1 MIFQSLFKEEVMTN
15 ENMATLFG
23 VAAAALSGAAVAL
36 GIFGAKKAAE
46 EKRKAVDISTLA
58 LCNHEDGKISEEECQ
73 LTVKKAKKTQI
84 VKTIAWYT
92 PAAVCEIGSVVSIF
106 MGQKYLVKENHMLLD
121 QNNQLMAN
129 LTAVSGSLLKQKE
142 VFKDALGE
150 EKYREISNGIKEETI
165 EVLNEKTGKNIK
177 KKEKIVDRDGLDDS
191 SFIFGPYKADGTA
204 NPKWNSNMEDNY
216 AYVESM
222 QDFFN
227 GVLDRKPVIFRNSV
241 VEYFDDSFEAQ
252 TEAGQYFG
260 KTASFRNPNEPDVRL
275 SATDYMIR
283 DPHGNL
289 VDCLLVQTNLN
300 ESVARFLS

>member
-1 MIFQSLFKEEVMTN
+1 MDN
-15 ENMATLFG
+15 NNMATIFG
-23 VAAAALSGAAVAL
+23 IAAAALSAGAVAL
-36 GIFGAKKAAE
+36 GIFGAKKAAQAKAE
-46 EKRKAVDISTLA
+46 EQQTNYVARMDY
-58 LCNHEDGKISEEECQ
+58 EDVKITEEE
-73 LTVKKAKKTQI
+73 LNTALKESKKKRIIKTV
-84 VKTIAWYT
+84 AWYL
-92 PAAVCEIGSVVSIF
+92 PAIACEAGSVASIY
-106 MGQKYLVKENHMLLD
+106 MGQRYLVKENNMLLD

-165 EVLNEKTGKNIK
+165 EMINDKTGKSVK
-177 KKEKIVDRDGLDDS
+177 KRTKIVSRDTLDDS
-191 SFIFGPYKADGTA
+191 SFIFGPYKADGSP
-204 NPKWNSNMEDNY
+204 NPKWNPNIEDNY

-227 GVLDRKPVIFRNSV
+227 GVLDRKPVIFRNAV

-260 KTASFRNPNEPDVRL
+260 KTASMRNPNEPDVRL

-283 DPHGNL
+283 NPQGAL

-300 ESVARFLS
+300 ESVAKYLK

>member
-1 MIFQSLFKEEVMTN
+1 MTN
-15 ENMATLFG
+15 DNMATLFG

-36 GIFGAKKAAE
+36 GIFGAKKAGEAKIE
-46 EKRKAVDISTLA
+46 ARNKAQLA
-58 LCNHEDGKISEEECQ
+58 LWDLEDGKITEDVCD
-73 LTVKKAKKTQI
+73 LTVKEAKKNQI
-84 VKTIAWYT
+84 LKTVSWYM
-92 PAAVCEIGSVVSIF
+92 PAAACEIASIACIF
-106 MGQKYLVKENHMLLD
+106 TGQKYLVKENNMLLD

-142 VFKDALGE
+142 VFRDALGE
-150 EKYREISNGIKEETI
+150 EKYREISNGIKDETVD
-165 EVLNEKTGKNIK
+165 VLNEKTGKTVK
-177 KKEKIVDRDGLDDS
+177 HKTKVVDRDRLDDS

-204 NPKWNSNMEDNY
+204 NPKWNPNIEDNY

-222 QDFFN
+222 QEFFN
-227 GVLDRKPVIFRNSV
+227 GVLDRKPVIFRNAV

-260 KTASFRNPNEPDVRL
+260 KTASMRNPNEPDVRL
-275 SATDYMIR
+275 SATDYMVR

-300 ESVARFLS
+300 ESVARFLK